1 MFYIGVFTAAEG
13 GERVAQDLNDIIN
26 QLDLAAFI
34 DKYLNLDVLR
44 KNERKW
50 YCVCPFCGNGN
61 KKFSI
66 NMEQGSKKSLFGCFV
81 CGEKGNIISLYAK
94 LNGCS
99 NGQAVKVIKEFAG
112 IEDNYNKVVP
122 IKSKS
127 RKTKPNEVNKGNVGT
142 NPPKVKQKDVPTNLS
157 GQNQTGGVAGGG
169 DDIPPW
175 DEEDGLTG
183 GQDNKDGNNDAQE
196 AKDVDSEDDGG
207 GPSED
212 TARGTARPRDIY
224 SSLVRVAALTDAHRQ
239 ELRSRRGF
247 TDATIDRLAFRS
259 GGEYMAGAIEQL
271 REQYADEDL
280 EEAGILVDVNGTL
293 VYNQQLLE
301 DRVLIPYLDEKNEV
315 YHLRPHKLGFK
326 DIPLQAYCRLLLSSS
341 ASSEIVLTE
350 GEFKAAALYQCGIP
364 AMAIP
369 GISSFG
375 DRYFDRLVELCR
387 LFDVKKITV
396 VFDNE
401 VKDNPE
407 LPNFKKKPEDRFDT
421 DFWAYM
427 MAYRLGREGFVT
439 RVGRL
444 PDDWR
449 QDGKIDFDGAL
460 AQGRTSDD
468 ILKVISQAQTPA
480 EFRESLTEDAKR
492 VVNRKITKHFT
503 KSPIRREFNK
513 YVITN
518 NKGDNSWET
527 TISNFVIDIKSSFFT
542 PDGVIRNVQFV
553 NEYGERSDIFPLT
566 PTDMAGLNEFKK
578 FCFGKGNY
586 VFEGTSSDLLNVWKF
601 EFLRDMGELIYM
613 PDCIGYQEDEHLWLF
628 GNMAIKRGKV
638 YRPDND
644 GIIWIDNKGY
654 KPQSLQIS
662 SRGEAMEDAIPALK
676 EKPVDLSQL
685 ADRLKQTIGGYEAYI
700 GMGWAI
706 ATIFSKDI
714 FQKYKCMPILFPHGK
729 RESGKSTFM
738 RWIMSFFGVEIDGV
752 GIAETTQNYIAR
764 ALSYYSSLGC
774 WFDEYRNEY
783 KVIQK
788 DGFFRSAYNRQMSGK
803 GTATAFQAKGFSVRA
818 AVAISGEELPKDN
831 GLFTR
836 LVPLQISSYRRD
848 RTWFDWLQKHC
859 SSFSYFTYYLLLNYD
874 KLLPRV
880 MKTIAEL
887 KEALLEKDITDRT
900 AENWAIC
907 AGAFWAVVLQDEAFI
922 HWVEETCQDIKRTGE
937 NEHMLNQF
945 LTDLGILFSNGEL
958 DKRFIG
964 IRNNVLYLW
973 FAGVYGSWAKYYRN
987 KTGREPFDE
996 QSIRKY
1002 IQEEPYCKPDE
1013 RYYFSDGRKRA
1024 VAIDLTAG
1032 IPEAIEEIVSMYTDW
1047 EKTKLHNY
1055 LDNKFK

>member
-1 MFYIGVFTAAEG
+1 M
-13 GERVAQDLNDIIN
+13 AQDLNDIIS

-34 DKYLNLDVLR
+34 DQYLNLNVL
-44 KNERKW
+44 KKSERKW
-50 YCVCPFCGNGN
+50 YCVCPFCGNEN

-66 NMEQGSKKSLFGCFV
+66 NMERGSKKSLFGCFV
-81 CGEKGNIISLYAK
+81 CGEKGNIVSLYAK

-99 NGQAVKVIKEFAG
+99 NGQAVKVIKAFAG
-112 IEDNYNKVVP
+112 IEDDYNKNKVVP
-122 IKSKS
+122 LNS
-127 RKTKPNEVNKGNVGT
+127 RKAKPKANNGT
-142 NPPKVKQKDVPTNLS
+142 NPPKVKRTDVLTNLSDQS
-157 GQNQTGGVAGGG
+157 GQNQTGG

-175 DEEDGLTG
+175 EPDPES
-183 GQDNKDGNNDAQE
+183 GNNGCENSQE
-196 AKDVDSEDDGG
+196 AKDVDSDDTGG
-207 GPSED
+207 GPSEV
-212 TARGTARPRDIY
+212 TATGAARPRDIY

-259 GGEYMAGAIEQL
+259 GGEYMAGVIEQL

-280 EEAGILVDVNGTL
+280 EETGILVDVNGSLT
-293 VYNQQLLE
+293 YNQQLLE
-301 DRVLIPYLDEKNEV
+301 DRILIPYLDEKGEV

-326 DIPLQAYCRLLLSSS
+326 DVAIQPYCRLLL
-341 ASSEIVLTE
+341 AEEATEVVLTE
-350 GEFKAAALYQCGIP
+350 GEFKAAALYQWGFP
-364 AMAIP
+364 AIAIP

-375 DRYFDRLVELCR
+375 DRHFDRLVELFR
-387 LFDVKKITV
+387 SFGVRKITV
-396 VFDNE
+396 IFDNE
-401 VKDNPE
+401 IKDNPE
-407 LPNFKKKPEDRFDT
+407 FPNYKQKPEDRYDT

-427 MAYRLGREGFVT
+427 MAYKLGREGFVT
-439 RVGRL
+439 RVGKL
-444 PDDWR
+444 PDEWR
-449 QDGKIDFDGAL
+449 QNGKIDFDGAL
-460 AQGRTSDD
+460 AQGRTRND
-468 ILKVISQAQTPA
+468 IAKVIDSAQTPA
-480 EFRESLTEDAKR
+480 EFRDSLPDEAR
-492 VVNRKITKHFT
+492 RIVNRKITKHFT
-503 KSPIRREFNK
+503 ISPVRREFNK
-513 YVITN
+513 YVITRS
-518 NKGDNSWET
+518 KGETTWEE

-566 PTDMAGLNEFKK
+566 PGDMAGLNEFKK

-613 PDCIGYQEDEHLWLF
+613 PDRIGYIEEDNLWLF
-628 GNMAIKRGKV
+628 GNLAIKRGKV

-644 GIIWIDNKGY
+644 GIIWIDSKGY

-676 EKPVDLSQL
+676 EKPIDLVQL
-685 ADRLKQTIGGYEAYI
+685 ADRLKQAVGGYEAYVGI
-700 GMGWAI
+700 GWAI

-714 FQKYKCMPILFPHGK
+714 FNKYKCMPILFPHGK

-836 LVPLQISSYRRD
+836 LVPLQISSYKRD
-848 RTWFDWLQKHC
+848 RTWFEWLQRHC
-859 SSFSYFTYYLLLNYD
+859 EDFSYLTYYLLVNYD
-874 KLLPRV
+874 KLLPKV
-880 MKTIAEL
+880 MKNIAEL
-887 KEALLEKDITDRT
+887 KEALLEKDISDRT

-907 AGAFWAVVLQDEAFI
+907 AGAFDAVILQDDEFI
-922 HWVEETCQDIKRTGE
+922 RWVEQTCQDIKRTGE

-945 LTDLGILFSNGEL
+945 LTDLSILFSEGEL
-958 DKRFIG
+958 DERHIG
-964 IRNNVLYLW
+964 VKDNKLYLW
-973 FAGVYGSWAKYYRN
+973 FAGAYGVWSRYYRS

-1002 IQEEPYCKPDE
+1002 LQEEPYCKPDE
-1013 RYYFSDGRKRA
+1013 RFYFKDGRKRA
-1024 VAIDLTAG
+1024 TVIDLETSV
-1032 IPEAIEEIVSMYTDW
+1032 PETVEEIVGMFNNW
-1047 EKTKLHNY
+1047 QKTKLQNY
-1055 LDNKFK
+1055 LDNKYG